1 LHWQHGQPS
10 DQIGNQGYI
19 FRPIARACLRYFFLK
34 KKFSQQQQQQQQK
47 RESIFMYYNDS
58 SQTNFNKLSYEFS
71 MNNKFKTTL
80 PPYRNTRAIGF
91 FPQL

>member
-1 LHWQHGQPS
+1 MHC
-10 DQIGNQGYI
+10 IGSMGSQVIRSAIKGIYFDRSRVRALDI
-19 FRPIARACLRYFFLK
+19 FFK
-34 KKFSQQQQQQQQK
+34 KKFSQQQQQQK

-71 MNNKFKTTL
+71 MNNKFKATL